1 MTYTF
6 ERDGTFWCKLWIHT
20 IVDTDLEVAHFY
32 YSNFLFSLDN
42 NLNIFVKSSKVPGTH
57 WVHAHM
63 HISEL
68 HIDACFFVVF
78 AIVDKV
84 IFIKNCTYAHVVH
97 VYFAISHI
105 PCP

>member
-1 MTYTF
+1 M
-6 ERDGTFWCKLWIHT
+6 LVHT
-20 IVDTDLEVAHFY
+20 ALSY

-105 PCP
+105 P